1 MIDNARQ
8 EQYLATL
15 SATCI
20 VITSNIPA
28 RPPKVTTTRHPE
40 ELLLRLSLRTDER
53 NREITVDKNDME
65 PTLHLKQGLT
75 LLEKVLKFYPMM
87 QEGDKAEVAL
97 TQQDWLV
104 LMDFI
109 ENPESKELIPEK
121 VQNMRVAIDDRKIH
135 ITTDDC
141 EVDVEMGM

>member
-1 MIDNARQ
+1 
-8 EQYLATL
+8 
-15 SATCI
+15 
-20 VITSNIPA
+20 
-28 RPPKVTTTRHPE
+28 
-40 ELLLRLSLRTDER
+40 
-53 NREITVDKNDME
+53 ME
-65 PTLHLKQGLT
+65 PSLHLKQGLT

-87 QEGDKAEVAL
+87 QEGEKAEVTL

-121 VQNMRVAIDDRKIH
+121 VQGMRVAIDDRIIH

-141 EVDVEMGM
+141 AVEVEMGM

>member
-1 MIDNARQ
+1 
-8 EQYLATL
+8 
-15 SATCI
+15 
-20 VITSNIPA
+20 
-28 RPPKVTTTRHPE
+28 
-40 ELLLRLSLRTDER
+40 
-53 NREITVDKNDME
+53 ME

-87 QEGDKAEVAL
+87 QEGDTSEVAL

-109 ENPESKELIPEK
+109 ENPESKEFVPEN
-121 VQNMRVAIDDRKIH
+121 VQSMRVAIDDRLIH

-141 EVDVEMGM
+141 NVSVEMGM